1 MEYNVKL
8 QGLGEKAMFD
18 LRSLYESYGYRQFRM
33 SKFEEYDFYAQNR
46 NFITGSSILTFTD
59 TNGHLMAL
67 KPDITLS
74 IIKGSK
80 IGANFDKVYYNESV
94 YRAADSL
101 SGFREIRQTGLE
113 CIGNLD
119 LYTICEVVSLAAM
132 SLAAIS
138 GDYILDISHMGL
150 LSGFF
155 SDSEIPYDLHE
166 QLLVLAEAKN
176 IHDARLLCN
185 KAGIPQRDID
195 TLTSLI
201 LLRGTLNE
209 ALTKLRTLPLGEQA
223 MSAVRELEDV
233 SQVLQSAG
241 LGKNIYIDLS
251 LQSNPGY
258 YNGLVFKGYIA
269 GVPSAIL
276 SGGRYDGL
284 LRKMGK
290 DAGAMGFAVYLNLL
304 ENLYSDS
311 SQYDVDVLI
320 LQSGR
325 DDAAELLRL
334 VKNIIDGGETCRV
347 DVKIPE
353 GLKYRRLLQTDGG
366 K

>member
-18 LRSLYESYGYRQFRM
+18 LRALYESYGYRQFQM

-46 NFITGSSILTFTD
+46 SFITGSSILTFTD
-59 TNGHLMAL
+59 TNGRLMAL

-80 IGANFDKVYYNESV
+80 IGKHIDKVYYNESV
-94 YRAADSL
+94 YRAEDAL

-155 SDSEIPYDLHE
+155 SDEKIPYKLHE
-166 QLLVLAEAKN
+166 QLLILAGSKN
-176 IHDARLLCN
+176 THDLSSLCRS
-185 KAGIPQRDID
+185 AGISQRVID
-195 TLTSLI
+195 TLVSLVR
-201 LLRGTLNE
+201 LRGTLSE
-209 ALTKLRTLPLGEQA
+209 ALKELHALPLGEQA
-223 MSAVRELEDV
+223 RAAVCELEDV
-233 SQVLQSAG
+233 AQVLQN
-241 LGKNIYIDLS
+241 LEFIRNIYIDLS

-269 GVPSAIL
+269 GVSSAIL

-290 DAGAMGFAVYLNLL
+290 GSGAMGFAVYLNLL
-304 ENLYSDS
+304 ENLYSS
-311 SQYDVDVLI
+311 ESQYDVDVLI
-320 LQSGR
+320 LQNGHN
-325 DDAAELLRL
+325 DAAELLQL
-334 VKNIIDGGETCRV
+334 VKSIIGSGETCRV
-347 DVKIPE
+347 DVEIPE
-353 GLKYRRLLQTDGG
+353 GLKYRRLLRTDGG